1 MQIQAVSWQQFTS
14 QIAWSDPKMMMR
26 AKKRFGQNFLQDD
39 LIIDQI
45 CASVRPKP
53 DQALIEIGPG
63 HGILTERL
71 VQKTP
76 AMTIIEL
83 DRDLIPNLRRLLP
96 STVNIIEAD
105 VLTVD
110 FNAFD
115 APLMIVGNLPYNI
128 STPLLFRLF
137 ELGTRVASMTFM
149 LQKEVVDRMGAVP
162 NTKAYGRLSVMA
174 QYHCEI
180 EKLFDVPP
188 TAFRPAPKVTSAVV
202 QLRPHSQPLQPAT
215 DLKTLSDVLVA
226 AFGQRRKTLRNSLS
240 SLLTT
245 DQLKE
250 LGIDPGERA
259 ECLTVADYVRCANL
273 LSQNP
278 S

>member
-1 MQIQAVSWQQFTS
+1 
-14 QIAWSDPKMMMR
+14 MMR

-226 AFGQRRKTLRNSLS
+226 AFGQRRKTLRNS
-240 SLLTT
+240 
-245 DQLKE
+245 
-250 LGIDPGERA
+250 
-259 ECLTVADYVRCANL
+259 
-273 LSQNP
+273 
-278 S
+278 

>member
-1 MQIQAVSWQQFTS
+1 
-14 QIAWSDPKMMMR
+14 MMMR

-45 CASVRPKP
+45 CASVRHKP
-53 DQALIEIGPG
+53 GQSLIEIGPG

-76 AMTIIEL
+76 DMTIIEL

-110 FNAFD
+110 FNDFD

-137 ELGTRVASMTFM
+137 ELGTRVATMTFM

-188 TAFRPAPKVTSAVV
+188 TAFKPAPRVTSAVV
-202 QLRPHSQPLQPAT
+202 QLRPHSQPPHPAT

-245 DQLKE
+245 DQLKD
-250 LGIDPGERA
+250 LAIDPSERA
-259 ECLTVADYVRCANL
+259 ESLTVADYVRCANL
-273 LSQNP
+273 LSQKP